1 MLFKARHKGKQDQHD
16 GCGINGVQ
24 HRSGQPDDGS
34 KAEVRYQHTGHSKKS
49 GKGRVGDAG
58 QKLMKILT
66 HAGDQAHAG
75 VEACDHKNGR
85 NKHKARPTEQRLC
98 QSGEHLGTG
107 GKARI
112 HRAGLGPGVA
122 QHGVDHQHQPAC
134 NKTGPDGAALHGTA
148 FCDTPGADVQ
158 GNDRAKIQPGQRV
171 HGLVAVQDALH
182 SGQGCVLCAGC
193 AVVCRQRMD
202 ETPGKQH
209 HDEHDQAGAED
220 AAQPVGKLFRPQRHQ
235 KGRCKKQH
243 RVGQLQPGTA
253 AYQRHQH
260 LEGGTGG
267 AGDGK
272 AGPDGKIHQNG
283 EHHGEHRMHP
293 AGKLIQ
299 TACPCHSHHARNGQ
313 ADGADGK
320 ARKGRPEAGT
330 GLCAQ
335 MRREDQIACTKKH
348 GK

>member
-1 MLFKARHKGKQDQHD
+1 
-16 GCGINGVQ
+16 
-24 HRSGQPDDGS
+24 
-34 KAEVRYQHTGHSKKS
+34 
-49 GKGRVGDAG
+49 
-58 QKLMKILT
+58 
-66 HAGDQAHAG
+66 
-75 VEACDHKNGR
+75 
-85 NKHKARPTEQRLC
+85 
-98 QSGEHLGTG
+98 
-107 GKARI
+107 
-112 HRAGLGPGVA
+112 
-122 QHGVDHQHQPAC
+122 
-134 NKTGPDGAALHGTA
+134 
-148 FCDTPGADVQ
+148 
-158 GNDRAKIQPGQRV
+158 
-171 HGLVAVQDALH
+171 
-182 SGQGCVLCAGC
+182 
-193 AVVCRQRMD
+193 MD

-260 LEGGTGG
+260 LERG
-267 AGDGK
+267 ACRAGNGK
-272 AGPDGKIHQNG
+272 ARANGKIHQNG

-313 ADGADGK
+313 ADGADDK

-335 MRREDQIACTKKH
+335 MRRED
-348 GK
+348 